1 MLRRPDFLTESLAMS
16 MPLSPRLALL
26 GLLLSLGACQLA
38 PAPADT
44 EAPIRRLLE
53 QQLAS
58 GDLPGATDSFHR
70 LQQAQPEAQLER
82 YQRLLADAWLQQ
94 GQQALERGDMGA
106 AAKALANARALMPQA
121 PALTNEMGGRL
132 PAQEA
137 GDR

>member
-1 MLRRPDFLTESLAMS
+1 MS
-16 MPLSPRLALL
+16 MPLLPRLALL
-26 GLLLSLGACQLA
+26 GLLLSLGACQLT
-38 PAPADT
+38 PPADT

-58 GDLPGATDSFHR
+58 GDLPGATDSFLR

-94 GQQALERGDMGA
+94 GQEALERGDMGA
-106 AAKALANARALMPQA
+106 AAKALAKARALMPQA

-137 GDR
+137 GDQ